1 MSRVEE
7 AGVLGLGKRSE
18 EHRCIPLGLGK
29 EPVWKKGLAKRSVKG
44 EQMCSLYPGP
54 ELEPWLISASTG

>member
-18 EHRCIPLGLGK
+18 ERRCIPLGLGK
-29 EPVWKKGLAKRSVKG
+29 ELVWKKGLAKRSGEG
-44 EQMCSLYPGP
+44 EQMCSLYPGS
-54 ELEPWLISASTG
+54 ELEPWLVSASTR